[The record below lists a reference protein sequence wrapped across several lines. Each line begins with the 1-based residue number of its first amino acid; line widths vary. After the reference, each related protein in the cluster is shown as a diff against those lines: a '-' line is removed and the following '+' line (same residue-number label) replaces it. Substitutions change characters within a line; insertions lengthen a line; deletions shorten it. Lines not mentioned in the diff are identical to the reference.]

1 MYCHS
6 RMGTGANR
14 HSRPTDKFD
23 SRELARLT
31 KEEIVSVPID
41 EVEDAISE
49 WDEDL
54 PDEEEAA
61 APVEVDDVF
70 DEWEDDVPIAAGSQ
84 PQAMP
89 TTSRTATRSDPLTT
103 GVLAEVARR
112 SPAPDTLENAIRS
125 LTPDDSVLHASDDD

>member
-6 RMGTGANR
+6 RMGMGDNQR

-41 EVEDAISE
+41 EVEDAFGD
-49 WDEDL
+49 WDEA
-54 PDEEEAA
+54 PAEQAA
-61 APVEVDDVF
+61 APVEADDVF
-70 DEWEDDVPIAAGSQ
+70 SEWDDDVPIAAGSQ

-112 SPAPDTLENAIRS
+112 APAPDSLENAIRA
-125 LTPDDSVLHASDDD
+125 LTPDESVLRNDDD